1 MFSQGSIGSG
11 VTKLQ
16 TDLNKL
22 YPRDFPQLRPDGVFG
37 PKTKEWVIKFQ
48 RNNPPLRPDGVAGPK
63 TLAKLQVLAG
73 GGTLAPGMPTI
84 PPPPLA
90 TTPGTGVDRFRAE
103 MQQEFLKKGK
113 TTTEFDAFLK
123 DLENDTIPGWKIFLG
138 GLGRVEDARQ
148 IASFWI
154 ELNRM
159 LRGVEDQRKIVLAGI
174 AKLNKNDLE
183 IFEALAKPTGKFGKA
198 VEFAGSVASA
208 AGLIVTAIECILHA
222 RKGDYGAVAAE
233 IYKYAMGKAVPWAA
247 ILEGIGSLLDGVVP
261 EQTRKTSYAF
271 KIMRAIDP
279 IGLGAVAVDSVVTI
293 VKGGV
298 EMFVKTNPNETALD
312 TMTRNLAPLAAR
324 MKQGPT
330 SIFAELGENSGD
342 ALYELTQTDIDV
354 NAMLRYTWMEL
365 TDWFEKA
372 GSSGPAVGGV
382 RRGTI

>member
-1 MFSQGSIGSG
+1 MFQQGSIGSG
-11 VTKLQ
+11 VSKLQ

-22 YPRDFPQLRPDGVFG
+22 YPREFPQLRPDGVFG
-37 PKTKEWVIKFQ
+37 PKTREWVIKFQ
-48 RNNPPLRPDGVAGPK
+48 RNNPPLKADGVVGPK
-63 TLAKLQVLAG
+63 TLAKLQILAG
-73 GGTLAPGMPTI
+73 GGSMVPGMPTI
-84 PPPPLA
+84 PPPPA
-90 TTPGTGVDRFRAE
+90 PPTASAGIDRFRAE

-113 TTTEFDAFLK
+113 PPSEFDAFLK

-154 ELNRM
+154 ELNHM

-174 AKLNKNDLE
+174 AKLDKNDLL
-183 IFEALAKPTGKFGKA
+183 IFETLAKPTGKLGKA
-198 VEFAGSVASA
+198 VAFAGSVASA
-208 AGLIVTAIECILHA
+208 AGLLVTAIECVLHA

-247 ILEGIGSLLDGVVP
+247 MIEGIGSLLDGVVP
-261 EQTRKTSYAF
+261 ENTRKNSYAF
-271 KIMRAIDP
+271 KIIRSIDP
-279 IGLGAVAVDSVVTI
+279 IGLGATAVDSVCTI

-298 EMFVKTNPNETALD
+298 EMFVKKNPNESALD

-330 SIFAELGENSGD
+330 SIFAELGEKSGD

-354 NAMLRYTWMEL
+354 DAMFRYSWMEIKDL
-365 TDWFEKA
+365 VGRL
-372 GSSGPAVGGV
+372 GS
-382 RRGTI
+382 